1 MATIARSSKV
11 RHKKLVYV
19 QKPLG
24 QLTERVQRVG
34 PEHFGIV
41 SIDCGKNVSK
51 FMLADSYGTGSTIA
65 AAICKQPAMPSVKR
79 FVNTTCATWPWPSN
93 APANT
98 TAWCNVA

>member
-41 SIDCGKNVSK
+41 SIDCCKNVSK
-51 FMLADSYGTGSTIA
+51 FMLADFYGTGSTIA
-65 AAICKQPAMPSVKR
+65 AAICKQPAMPSHV
-79 FVNTTCATWPWPSN
+79 ATFSS
-93 APANT
+93 
-98 TAWCNVA
+98 CCRLCVSVGGG